1 MTKTRGQFVNQERFE
16 ANPVAPLMTL
26 AGLQHQEQP
35 VTAVIIIG
43 HTHTHT
49 HTKQECVDKIQTHLV
64 LN

>member
-1 MTKTRGQFVNQERFE
+1 VNQERFE